1 MGQLAKQESVVSAK
15 FRNWRVQWPYLLRA
29 LELVWTAAG
38 KWTAAWL
45 AVLAIQGILPIS
57 IVYLTRTIVNAMM
70 AAIRAGASWQ
80 NLQPL
85 AINAAAVALVLAAG
99 ELLRGLAGLLRAM
112 QADLVQDHISAL
124 IQEKSATV
132 DLAFYEWPKFYDHL
146 HRAREDAGYRPVA
159 LVESLG
165 NLFQNCIPLSAIL
178 LVLLPFGPW
187 LPLTLLFS
195 AAPAFFVVLRYA
207 VQRHHWQRQATPEE
221 RWSWY
226 YDWVLTDKESAA
238 EVRLFDLREYFR
250 KAFDSRR
257 RTLRRGR
264 LKLARSQS
272 VAELTAGLA
281 GLALTGLALVPMGY
295 RAVRG
300 SVTLGDLALFYQAF
314 QQGQG
319 LVRSLLDHVGHLYQN
334 SLFLGNLFEFL
345 SLQPRIADPPKPLPG
360 PLALQDGIRFRQVTF
375 SYPARKAPILR
386 QFDLLIPA
394 GQIVTIVG
402 PNGAGKST
410 LIKLLC
416 RLYDPQE
423 GSIEWDG
430 VDLRSMSVASLRK
443 QIATL
448 FQEPVHYSATV
459 EDNIAISDVRA
470 GKDRPAIERV
480 ARAAGAEGVVSG
492 LPQKY
497 ETLLGNWFEEG
508 TELSV
513 GEWQRV
519 GLARAFWRQSPLILF
534 DEPSSAM
541 DPWAEA
547 EWLSRFRELVHG
559 RTALI
564 ITHRFTSAKFADMI
578 HVMTA
583 GQIVE
588 SGTHEEL
595 LARGGIYAQGWAHQI
610 DDQIAGL

>member
-1 MGQLAKQESVVSAK
+1 MPEQESVIETK
-15 FRNWRVQWPYLLRA
+15 LQKWRAQWPYVLRA
-29 LELVWTAAG
+29 LELVWSAAG
-38 KWTAAWL
+38 KWTVAWL
-45 AVLAIQGILPIS
+45 AVLTIQGILPIS
-57 IVYLTRTIVNAMM
+57 IVYLTRTTVNALMIV
-70 AAIRAGASWQ
+70 IRTGASWPAAR
-80 NLQPL
+80 PL
-85 AINAAAVALVLAAG
+85 VAAVVAVALVLAAG
-99 ELLRGLAGLLRAM
+99 EILRGLIGLLRAI
-112 QADLVQDHISAL
+112 QADLVQDHISGL

-132 DLAFYEWPKFYDHL
+132 DIAFYEWSKFYDHL
-146 HRAREDAGYRPVA
+146 HRAREDAGHRPVA

-165 NLFQNCIPLSAIL
+165 NLFQNCITLGAIL

-187 LPLTLLFS
+187 LPLILLLS
-195 AAPAFFVVLRYA
+195 AAPALFVVLRYA
-207 VQRHHWQRQATPEE
+207 VRRHRWHRDATPDE

-226 YDWVLTDKESAA
+226 YDWVLTDKEPAA

-250 KAFDSRR
+250 SAFDARR
-257 RTLRRGR
+257 SKLRHGR
-264 LKLARSQS
+264 RKLAQAQG
-272 VAELTAGLA
+272 VAELAAGLA
-281 GLALTGLALVPMGY
+281 GLLLTGLAMVWMGY
-295 RAVRG
+295 RAVLG

-319 LVRSLLDHVGHLYQN
+319 LSRSLLDHVGQFYQN

-345 SLQPRIADPPKPLPG
+345 SLETKVKDPSQPLPDPG
-360 PLALQDGIRFRQVTF
+360 VLRDCIRFRQLTF
-375 SYPARKAPILR
+375 SYPARNAPVLR
-386 QFDLLIPA
+386 QFDLVIPA
-394 GQIVTIVG
+394 GKLVTIVG

-416 RLYDPQE
+416 RFYDPQE

-430 VDLRSMSVASLRK
+430 IDLRSLSLVGLRR

-448 FQEPVHYSATV
+448 FQEPVHYSASV

-470 GKDRPAIERV
+470 AAKRPAIERA
-480 ARAAGAEGVVSG
+480 ARAAGADSVVRG

-497 ETLLGNWFEEG
+497 DTLLGKWFDEG
-508 TELSV
+508 AELSV

-534 DEPSSAM
+534 DEPTSAM

-547 EWLSRFRELVHG
+547 EFLSRFRELIEG

-564 ITHRFTSAKFADMI
+564 ITHRFTTAKFADVI
-578 HVMTA
+578 HVMDA
-583 GQIVE
+583 GRIVE

-595 LARGGIYAQGWAHQI
+595 LARGGMYAQGWTSQTDGHVAKF
-610 DDQIAGL
+610 